1 MENCVICNDKIG
13 VDPISGWDGGHN
25 AEPVAEGR
33 CCDACN
39 TMEVI
44 PARLQQIFSSN
55 KEGANA

>member
-1 MENCVICNDKIG
+1 MENCVICNDEIG
-13 VDPISGWDGGHN
+13 VDPMSGWGGGHN

-33 CCDACN
+33 CCDECN
-39 TMEVI
+39 TMQVI